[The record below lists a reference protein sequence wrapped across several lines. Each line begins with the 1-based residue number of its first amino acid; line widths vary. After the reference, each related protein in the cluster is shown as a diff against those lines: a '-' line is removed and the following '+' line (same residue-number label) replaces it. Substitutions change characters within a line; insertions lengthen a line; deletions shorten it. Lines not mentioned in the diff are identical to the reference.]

1 MGLDKDPELKEL
13 QWNNELTWMNTVIII
28 IIVIIT
34 VDIIIIIMTN
44 NIADMT

>member
-28 IIVIIT
+28 IIIT
-34 VDIIIIIMTN
+34 VDIIIIIMTI